1 MPHLF
6 VNRPRL
12 HDLTKG
18 SKQIEAQFRWET
30 INAFIYKA
38 GGVIFIAGSILF
50 FPRFEAYAD
59 WGAWTY
65 FVGSFLYLI
74 VTGHDLMEVVRY
86 RRIHGKGD
94 RYEKLEYIAAVS
106 YLAGTCLFAA
116 GSIFFLS
123 DVGWYHAGAWLFI
136 AGSLLFVLGA
146 CLNVLMITEES
157 DMQILQLMNLTAIS
171 FVVGSVLFAVASV
184 PYLWT
189 ISSPTD
195 RKLIDGFLAWQFLIG
210 SLLFLIGGIFNYW
223 RAYLSVR
230 RAVLLRTRSDGAGC

>member
-94 RYEKLEYIAAVS
+94 RYEKLEYIAAVWWHGNRS
-106 YLAGTCLFAA
+106 AERVEEASKGNEH
-116 GSIFFLS
+116 GI
-123 DVGWYHAGAWLFI
+123 DVAEGMRGYVI
-136 AGSLLFVLGA
+136 
-146 CLNVLMITEES
+146 
-157 DMQILQLMNLTAIS
+157 
-171 FVVGSVLFAVASV
+171 
-184 PYLWT
+184 
-189 ISSPTD
+189 
-195 RKLIDGFLAWQFLIG
+195 
-210 SLLFLIGGIFNYW
+210 
-223 RAYLSVR
+223 VR
-230 RAVLLRTRSDGAGC
+230 